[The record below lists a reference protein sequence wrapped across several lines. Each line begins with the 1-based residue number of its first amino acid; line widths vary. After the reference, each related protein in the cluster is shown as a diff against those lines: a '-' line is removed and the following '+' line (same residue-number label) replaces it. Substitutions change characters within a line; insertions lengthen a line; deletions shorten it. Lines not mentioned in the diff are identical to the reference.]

1 MKNFIRSFYFKLA
14 VVFLGVLLIM
24 TSIQI
29 LMSLKLT
36 SRFINKVDQQ
46 LNINLARDM
55 AIELDPLFKE
65 ADFNWDKIGERIH
78 YMMVINPKIEI
89 YVLNDT
95 GKILV
100 FFAEPGK
107 KMNADYVDLD
117 PVEIFLKENS
127 ILPILGFDPRN
138 PSERKPFSA
147 TRMKLNNGAAGYLY
161 IIIGSEQYDQVTALF
176 RENFILRTLILG
188 LVISAIFA
196 ATLGLILFARL
207 TRRIRTLSQFVS
219 DFEQENYSS
228 RIPTSSPDEI
238 GKLGNTFNSMA
249 DRIVSSIDELK
260 NTDILR
266 RELIANVSHDLR
278 SPLASIQGYIETIQI
293 KEDTLSNEDRNKYL
307 DIILNSTISLN
318 LLVHELFDLSKLE
331 AKQVEPNMENLSI
344 GELVN
349 DIVIKYNVQAKKRQ
363 TVLRAEIDLDPAGII
378 QADIGL
384 LERALSN
391 LIINAIEHT
400 PENGL
405 ITVAVNR
412 SISNKIEISISDTG
426 PGIPEEDLSNIF
438 ERYFHGSRNY
448 KQKTA
453 STGLGLPIAIKI
465 IELHNSTINVKNQKE
480 GGAVFTIELTEL

>member
-219 DFEQENYSS
+219 DFEQLIKDLIE
-228 RIPTSSPDEI
+228 
-238 GKLGNTFNSMA
+238 
-249 DRIVSSIDELK
+249 SIDL
-260 NTDILR
+260 T
-266 RELIANVSHDLR
+266 
-278 SPLASIQGYIETIQI
+278 
-293 KEDTLSNEDRNKYL
+293 
-307 DIILNSTISLN
+307 ST
-318 LLVHELFDLSKLE
+318 
-331 AKQVEPNMENLSI
+331 
-344 GELVN
+344 
-349 DIVIKYNVQAKKRQ
+349 
-363 TVLRAEIDLDPAGII
+363 
-378 QADIGL
+378 
-384 LERALSN
+384 
-391 LIINAIEHT
+391 
-400 PENGL
+400 
-405 ITVAVNR
+405 
-412 SISNKIEISISDTG
+412 
-426 PGIPEEDLSNIF
+426 
-438 ERYFHGSRNY
+438 
-448 KQKTA
+448 
-453 STGLGLPIAIKI
+453 
-465 IELHNSTINVKNQKE
+465 
-480 GGAVFTIELTEL
+480 